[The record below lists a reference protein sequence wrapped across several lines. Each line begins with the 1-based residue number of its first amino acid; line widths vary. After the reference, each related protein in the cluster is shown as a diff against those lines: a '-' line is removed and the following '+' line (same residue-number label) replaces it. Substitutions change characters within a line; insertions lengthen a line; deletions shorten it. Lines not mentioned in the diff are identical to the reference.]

1 MNKTININLDGFA
14 FKIEE
19 EAYERL
25 NSYLETLKRRLGNGD
40 EAKEVIA
47 DIESRIAEL
56 FQYKCQGCTIPLSSV
71 EEIIH
76 TIGEPAEIIDEE
88 EVEVPSDAGNN
99 ASNTGSP
106 ASTYTGKRSLF
117 RDPDDRMLGGVCA
130 GLGAYFDVDPLVFR
144 IIAVVTALM
153 SFGVVAFI
161 YIVLWI
167 AMPKAKT
174 LGQRIEMRG
183 GITFKK
189 MGDNIKEEY
198 QAVSSKFKDYKNKP
212 NYRRMQQRANKTGDA
227 MASGLYQ
234 LLNIFGIILGVGI
247 VIWSVLSLMGL
258 VGFFAFKDTLL
269 GLAVTDGNHFIA
281 SVPDRFLS
289 HMDQSFL
296 TAAIFLVVGIPFL
309 VILYLGLKLIF
320 RFKGHGKIVGMAALI
335 LWLSGI
341 VLVFFTGVRIAK
353 SFEETGG
360 VTEKHP
366 LVMTSSEAI
375 YLQPST
381 TEAGGSNRDY
391 LMDMDHLELFSQDG
405 DLMIEGAPIINISH
419 GDDFTMT
426 IEKRARG
433 LNDEEAEFNAKTTI
447 YNWSQKDSI
456 IYLDR
461 KFVIAEE
468 ALVRNQKV
476 FVTIQIPNGKRLE
489 VSPYLDRFIDEY

>member
-25 NSYLETLKRRLGNGD
+25 NDYLETIKKRLGNGD

-47 DIESRIAEL
+47 DIEARVAEL
-56 FQYKCQGCTIPLSSV
+56 FRYKCEGCTIPLSAV

-76 TIGEPAEIIDEE
+76 TIGEPSEIVDEE
-88 EVEVPSDAGNN
+88 DAESGKESDKKSAGNPS
-99 ASNTGSP
+99 AS
-106 ASTYTGKRSLF
+106 YVGKKSLF

-153 SFGVVAFI
+153 SFGIVAFI
-161 YIVLWI
+161 YVVLWI

-183 GITFKK
+183 GITFKR

-198 QAVSSKFKDYKNKP
+198 EAVSSKFKEYKNKP
-212 NYRRMQQRANKTGDA
+212 NYKRMQQRANKTGDA
-227 MASGLYQ
+227 MAGGLYQ

-247 VIWSVLSLMGL
+247 VIWSVLSIMGL
-258 VGFFAFKDTLL
+258 VGFFAFKDTLM

-289 HMDQSFL
+289 HMDQTFL
-296 TAAIFLVVGIPFL
+296 TAAIFLVIGIPFL

-320 RFKGHGKIVGMAALI
+320 HFKGHGKIVGMTALI
-335 LWLSGI
+335 MWLSGI
-341 VLVFFTGVRIAK
+341 VLVFFTGIRIAK

-360 VTEKHP
+360 VTERHT
-366 LVMTSSEAI
+366 LTASTSDAI

-381 TEAGGSNRDY
+381 TEAGSSNRDY

-405 DLMIEGAPIINISH
+405 ELLIEGAPVINISH
-419 GDDFTMT
+419 GDDFSMV

-447 YNWSQKDSI
+447 YNWSQNDSTI
-456 IYLDR
+456 FLDR
-461 KFVIAEE
+461 KFIIAEE

-476 FVTIQIPNGKRLE
+476 FVNIQIPYGKRLE